1 MGHALGMDTTEADQI
16 LDRFR
21 REVYRDVLGRRKD
34 SLFGL
39 MEAALVADG
48 PRTLVRLS
56 LEPVFGRRWPSACDA
71 LADGALDGGALRKQ
85 LAAALVPPPAGAR
98 PVWAADGTTW
108 PRRASP
114 SRGWCPAGSTSGCSP
129 CPRRRAAGPCPWT
142 SAAAGRR
149 RAARPSCSSRSSATS
164 CPTCRP

>member
-98 PVWAADGTTW
+98 PVWAAAGTTW
-108 PRRASP
+108 PPPPYPGRGAPAKRGPVLKLWEPETLGEPERSASGP
-114 SRGWCPAGSTSGCSP
+114 D
-129 CPRRRAAGPCPWT
+129 PRHGAVRVDVWVGLH
-142 SAAAGRR
+142 
-149 RAARPSCSSRSSATS
+149 AR
-164 CPTCRP
+164 